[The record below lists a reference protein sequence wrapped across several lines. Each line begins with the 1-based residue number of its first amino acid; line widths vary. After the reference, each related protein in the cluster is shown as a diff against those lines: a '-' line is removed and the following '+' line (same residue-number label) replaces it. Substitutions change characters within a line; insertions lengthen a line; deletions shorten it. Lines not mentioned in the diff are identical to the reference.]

1 MGKRNGPPSDRVQA
15 GRIEKQRRDAAR
27 SKLPAWY
34 LRLSSQQYT
43 KYRSVSPEDF
53 DEDISELG
61 ESDKSSEMEDDAE
74 CECDSDASECDC
86 GFEDEKDE
94 DNESEKTCEGSEA
107 EFYYEMK
114 DCRRE
119 RKKSLLEERKR
130 EEEAK
135 ESAMDYAKAKEEE
148 VNTAYTAFKKTQRR
162 VQKKGEKI
170 PLDFDL
176 SHRGGITYKLFST
189 QHVEWLFGS
198 SIYPTQRADFHY
210 LDECDGVPRP
220 KDGEERPMFG
230 MIYLDAMATC
240 NYGPIAVPTQARRK
254 TVRITGGKKYEL
266 KFKFFKKKYLKL
278 SVPRAV
284 VEEGT
289 KLPPDAPETFE
300 FVGILRDLE
309 KEKEE
314 RLRAAEEEK
323 KNRPASPRESY
334 FEMNHPMGWWAQSRW

>member
-1 MGKRNGPPSDRVQA
+1 
-15 GRIEKQRRDAAR
+15 
-27 SKLPAWY
+27 
-34 LRLSSQQYT
+34 
-43 KYRSVSPEDF
+43 
-53 DEDISELG
+53 
-61 ESDKSSEMEDDAE
+61 
-74 CECDSDASECDC
+74 
-86 GFEDEKDE
+86 
-94 DNESEKTCEGSEA
+94 
-107 EFYYEMK
+107 
-114 DCRRE
+114 
-119 RKKSLLEERKR
+119 
-130 EEEAK
+130 
-135 ESAMDYAKAKEEE
+135 MDYAKAKEEE

-162 VQKKGEKI
+162 VKKKDEKI

-189 QHVEWLFGS
+189 QHVEWLFDS
-198 SIYPTQRADFHY
+198 SMYPTQRANFHY
-210 LDECDGVPRP
+210 LDECDSVPRP
-220 KDGEERPMFG
+220 KDGEERPIFG